1 MSFFR
6 PAGIDQVPYI
16 EITRWK
22 IFRVTSEL
30 WEEQTL
36 HLVGYNLT
44 EMHGRASSAIVKF
57 SSEDRIVTTESGR
70 QYKLIG
76 EPGYDPDAFYVWGIW
91 CTRNQVKEFFDAS
104 EEYNG

>member
-1 MSFFR
+1 
-6 PAGIDQVPYI
+6 
-16 EITRWK
+16 
-22 IFRVTSEL
+22 
-30 WEEQTL
+30 
-36 HLVGYNLT
+36 
-44 EMHGRASSAIVKF
+44 MHGRASSAIVKF

-76 EPGYDPDAFYVWGIW
+76 EPGYDPDAFYVCGIW